1 MKEYLSMSDVKRE
14 LHKRCKELFQSTKV
28 AEEIYL
34 DLLQGVDICEVFYLD
49 SAQVVSFEDPRP

>member
-1 MKEYLSMSDVKRE
+1 MKECLSISDVKRE

-34 DLLQGVDICEVFYLD
+34 DLLEGIEKCEVFYLD
-49 SAQVVSFEDPRP
+49 SSQVVSFDDPRP